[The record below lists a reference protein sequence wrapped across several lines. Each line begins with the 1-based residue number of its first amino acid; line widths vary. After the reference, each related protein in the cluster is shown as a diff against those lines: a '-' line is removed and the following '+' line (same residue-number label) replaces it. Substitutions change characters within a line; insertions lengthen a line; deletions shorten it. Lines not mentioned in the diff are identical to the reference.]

1 MTETEMYHDNGLFDR
16 HNLNP
21 AQKKAAGMTEGY
33 IRLTA
38 GAGSGKTKT
47 LATRFIYLTECLGMP
62 LDSVLCITFTRKA
75 ADEMRKRIRDMSG
88 SQAEGSRIS
97 TYQGFCHSVLK
108 EDIYRLHFNS
118 EYGIIG
124 EDDQEDMIR
133 KIYADLKL
141 KLKDGELSQVKKQIA
156 SYKSRNYLSLIKDY
170 VPEITLNSSGYSYE
184 ENIIRFSSEGIVVAH
199 YLARQI
205 QDSTLD
211 FLDLLNFV
219 HYLFHHHAD
228 VLEKWQDR
236 LQYIMVDEFQDSNKK
251 ELALIDL
258 LSRKNKNLFVVGDPD
273 QAIYSFKGGDI
284 KVFLEF
290 NTHFP
295 NVTDLFLNENYRSSH
310 RIVNLSNEMI
320 KKNKNRIDKASH
332 PVKKDSVGSPFT
344 GKQVTHFH
352 GKYDKDEFEYITQEI
367 DCLLKKGF
375 KYKDISLLVR
385 SHKSKKPLETSFV
398 KAGIPYTIADGI
410 KFYARSEIKIALA
423 YIRMA
428 HHNDNDAFLLS
439 IKTPKRGIGDETI
452 KKIIAHSHLN
462 LCSYYEA
469 LQSLAN
475 THSSILENTKVAEY
489 IKIIEMIRKNKLN
502 WRLSELVHNVIRASG
517 YYNYICEGSNEIRIT
532 NIMDLVESVKLLE
545 ERKQQP
551 VSLSEYIMIIDGF
564 SRKAEE
570 NEEKNEVKIMTI
582 HSSKGLEFKVVFLP
596 CFNDKIIPSAQ
607 SLANRDVFEEER
619 RMAYV
624 AFTRAEELLYITETE
639 GRDSRGI
646 NKLPSRFLFDFDRTQ
661 INQINLIPES
671 LISQFKR
678 QYLSDDPN
686 APVIEILPNGSQ
698 FEHPIF
704 GLCTITKFENYTYEI
719 THKNQSGQILSKRLS
734 KDLPFLKKALSNL
747 KSVPMTP
754 LFKEYVEED
763 VDYKDDI
770 LDSSE
775 PEVLTEPNEYESI
788 CLGQTPNVMTSQGID
803 MLVQT
808 LVEIDHKPSTTQPLK
823 QISTPLAA
831 TPSVCYVEHHSWGTG
846 FIESETEDSF
856 LVYFSVFDIRKE
868 IPKNSTAIRHSDES

>member
-1 MTETEMYHDNGLFDR
+1 MIENESFYGEELFDL
-16 HNLNP
+16 HGLNT
-21 AQKKAAGMTEGY
+21 AQKKAASKIDGY

-47 LATRFIYLTECLGMP
+47 LATRFIYLTEYLGMP
-62 LDSVLCITFTRKA
+62 RDSVLCITFTRKA

-141 KLKDGELSQVKKQIA
+141 QLKDGELSQVKKQIA
-156 SYKSRNYLSLIKDY
+156 SYKSRNFLSLIKDY

-184 ENIIRFSSEGIVVAH
+184 ENVIRFSSEGIVVAH
-199 YLARQI
+199 YLTRQI

-211 FLDLLNFV
+211 FMDLLNFV
-219 HYLFHHHAD
+219 HYLFHHHTD

-236 LQYIMVDEFQDSNKK
+236 LQYIMVDEFQDSNRK

-284 KVFLEF
+284 KVFLGF
-290 NTHFP
+290 NTYFP
-295 NVTDLFLNENYRSSH
+295 NVIDLFLNENYRSSH

-320 KKNKNRIDKASH
+320 EKNKNRIDKASH
-332 PVKKDSVGSPFT
+332 PVKKDSEGNPFI
-344 GKQVTHFH
+344 GQQVTHFH
-352 GKYDKDEFEYITQEI
+352 GKYEKDEFEYITQEI
-367 DCLLKKGF
+367 ESLLKKGF
-375 KYKDISLLVR
+375 EYKDISLLVR

-398 KAGIPYTIADGI
+398 KAGIPYTIADGL

-423 YIRMA
+423 YVRMA

-475 THSSILENTKVAEY
+475 TNSSILANTKAVEY
-489 IKIIEMIRKNKLN
+489 IKIIEIIRQNKLN
-502 WRLSELVHNVIRASG
+502 WRLSDLVHNVIRVSG
-517 YYNYICEGSNEIRIT
+517 YYNYICEGSNEVRIT

-551 VSLSEYIMIIDGF
+551 VPLSEYITLIDEL
-564 SRKAEE
+564 SRKAED

-607 SLANRDVFEEER
+607 SLANRYLFEEER

-639 GRDSRGI
+639 ARDSRGI

-661 INQINLIPES
+661 INQINMIPES

-678 QYLSDDPN
+678 EYQSEDPN
-686 APVIEILPNGSQ
+686 KPKITILPNGSQ
-698 FEHPIF
+698 FQHPIF
-704 GLCTITKFENYTYEI
+704 GLCTIINFENDRYDVSCEDKNGQKLNRKI
-719 THKNQSGQILSKRLS
+719 TKNFPCSIINPPTVNNLQIV
-734 KDLPFLKKALSNL
+734 D
-747 KSVPMTP
+747 VD
-754 LFKEYVEED
+754 EDDDYEED
-763 VDYKDDI
+763 THEI
-770 LDSSE
+770 NESE
-775 PEVLTEPNEYESI
+775 ALARPNEYESL
-788 CLGQTPNVMTSQGID
+788 CLGQTPDVMTPQG
-803 MLVQT
+803 MQVLAQT
-808 LVEIDHKPSTTQPLK
+808 LIEVDQKPSATQPLDMSK
-823 QISTPLAA
+823 PPMTVQT
-831 TPSVCYVEHHSWGTG
+831 THHVEHHSWGIG
-846 FIESETEDSF
+846 FIESENEDGF
-856 LVYFSVFDIRKE
+856 LIHFPEVDVRRT
-868 IPKNSTAIRHSDES
+868 IPKNSTSIKKTSLTGK